1 MSLMTEYPPG
11 TFNWTELSTTD
22 TAGATE
28 FYAGLFG
35 WSFEEMPMPGERNSY
50 HAARNGEHLVAGV
63 FHRED
68 LPKIPFWHS
77 YVAVASAD
85 ECAEKAAG
93 LGGSVLV
100 EPFDVGEAGR
110 MAVVQDPTGGVFQP
124 WQAGLQTGAG
134 IANEP
139 VSLCWNELL
148 TRDPEGAAKFYCD
161 LFGWT
166 AETTHNGL
174 VPYTMLRNSGRAAAG
189 IFTITEEMEN
199 VPPALGRLLFR
210 RRRRRRRCQGRG
222 NGRGSAP
229 RARGHTGRRALRPAH
244 RSAGSLLQRHQDPQP
259 GLRRPRAAAA
269 GRHA

>member
-35 WSFEEMPMPGERNSY
+35 WSFEEMPMPGEGNSY

-199 VPPALGRLLFR
+199 VPPHWAVYFFV
-210 RRRRRRRCQGRG
+210 
-222 NGRGSAP
+222 A
-229 RARGHTGRRALRPAH
+229 
-244 RSAGSLLQRHQDPQP
+244 DVD
-259 GLRRPRAAAA
+259 AAAA
-269 GRHA
+269 TARETGGEVHHGPADIPDVGRFALLTDPQGAFFNVIRILNPD